1 MSSPIWVFYDLLYYS
16 CCLSLI
22 QDSVIKRMWL
32 KHAVPNAPPGL
43 LMAKDLDTGE
53 YRRMD

>member
-1 MSSPIWVFYDLLYYS
+1 MSSPICLFYDLLYDS
-16 CCLSLI
+16 GCLSLI

-53 YRRMD
+53 YKRMD